1 MAYLAKTTILKAYKI
16 LSNIDK
22 DKQQGLTQ
30 KVSALKYA
38 SALDLFYKNNGKNC
52 DLKITKNKDLFSNYV
67 GDVIKINDT
76 FCTKDFYSNISNN
89 GRDFDCGSNFYSQSS
104 VRDSKTNP
112 DMIFLYPKRSGWKPV
127 MDVKDQVL
135 IYNPE
140 YFNDA
145 FRFYLN
151 DPELRLAFILW
162 LVRFKNIA
170 TENFEGIK
178 ETLLNIFSVDY
189 CSALCTSDLDEIDNS
204 FIKFDNEI
212 CNLSLDDFRTLSDG
226 IVETYD
232 MKDKSVLHSVDYNTK
247 LKREKIKEEF
257 RYFLTNIAKTR
268 LTKDGFNLTNSAIE
282 SYLIFIEPIK
292 LFDYN
297 PQKWNNIE
305 SIYDITQPREI
316 KSISDELLNDQEFKN
331 RDKADNQGWRSG
343 SIMHYVCFINARSY
357 FCNRECDTNE
367 VNISNVNQSLQ
378 TIFYGTPGSGK
389 SHKVKGIVE
398 EKYPNKEEQENFVFR
413 TTFHPDSDYASFV
426 GCYKP
431 KMVLVKNYQIKKT
444 LDELKNE
451 AKNITSQPAGNKVSQ
466 IIDFVTKYATLFPKI
481 VEENDDVQSMQHL
494 LRNHLGF
501 TNETYLTYI
510 VDYVN
515 ANQKRDS
522 KISYEFTPQAFT
534 KAYVAAWKNQEQAVY
549 LVIEEIN
556 RGNCA
561 QIFGDLFQL
570 LDRKDGVSEYP
581 IDADNDLKD
590 YLEKELGVGHD
601 GIANGKLRL
610 PSNLNILATMNTSDQ
625 SLFPMDSAFKRRWD
639 WECVPV
645 DYKNVDSAKFVINID
660 GKDYLWHD
668 FLENVNARIKK
679 ATDSEDKQM
688 GNFFITRNVTENQFV
703 NKVMFYLW
711 NDICKEEF
719 GSLNNFFRNYID
731 EKKSETEEFSFND
744 LFTSDKKK
752 LLSKFMEYIEVKS
765 VADVQPEKSEEES
778 E

>member
-1 MAYLAKTTILKAYKI
+1 MTNRENQLQQYKKFIENCTTVSKSFKNYSDFKRINECLGLLFPEKSDISILDFDDPVIFQRIIEELLKQNEFVRVNDKGNDQYLNT
-16 LSNIDK
+16 
-22 DKQQGLTQ
+22 
-30 KVSALKYA
+30 LKYYLRFLYA
-38 SALDLFYKNNGKNC
+38 KRLFSVKEKKVFENIGLNKNN
-52 DLKITKNKDLFSNYV
+52 S
-67 GDVIKINDT
+67 
-76 FCTKDFYSNISNN
+76 
-89 GRDFDCGSNFYSQSS
+89 
-104 VRDSKTNP
+104 P
-112 DMIFLYPKRSGWKPV
+112 
-127 MDVKDQVL
+127 
-135 IYNPE
+135 
-140 YFNDA
+140 
-145 FRFYLN
+145 
-151 DPELRLAFILW
+151 
-162 LVRFKNIA
+162 
-170 TENFEGIK
+170 
-178 ETLLNIFSVDY
+178 
-189 CSALCTSDLDEIDNS
+189 
-204 FIKFDNEI
+204 
-212 CNLSLDDFRTLSDG
+212 
-226 IVETYD
+226 
-232 MKDKSVLHSVDYNTK
+232 
-247 LKREKIKEEF
+247 
-257 RYFLTNIAKTR
+257 
-268 LTKDGFNLTNSAIE
+268 
-282 SYLIFIEPIK
+282 
-292 LFDYN
+292 
-297 PQKWNNIE
+297 
-305 SIYDITQPREI
+305 
-316 KSISDELLNDQEFKN
+316 
-331 RDKADNQGWRSG
+331 
-343 SIMHYVCFINARSY
+343 
-357 FCNRECDTNE
+357 
-367 VNISNVNQSLQ
+367 LQ

-389 SHKVKGIVE
+389 SHKVKGIVKNIDE
-398 EKYPNKEEQENFVFR
+398 DFVFR

-431 KMVLVKNYQIKKT
+431 KMVSVKNYQIKKT

-451 AKNITSQPAGNKVSQ
+451 AKDITSQPAGNKVSQ
-466 IIDFVTKYATLFPKI
+466 IIDFVTKYANLFPKI
-481 VEENDDVQSMQHL
+481 VEENDDVQSMQLL

-534 KAYVAAWKNQEQAVY
+534 KAYVKAWQNPGEPVY
-549 LVIEEIN
+549 LIIEEIN

-688 GNFFITRNVTENQFV
+688 GNFFITGNVTENQFV

-765 VADVQPEKSEEES
+765 VADVKPEKSEEES

>member
-1 MAYLAKTTILKAYKI
+1 MADIICRWRNGTPQTVMELVNSMPHTKMSNENFRAFMQNSIWGKDFFRTPYQLACQLGLYYESDDGYYYPRFDHNINESEAKDYLEFWMPRYYVPNPYVGKHGFNEIDCPTYMLYELYKYTKDHPNCKYSEAYKAI
-16 LSNIDK
+16 FKEDANNNTDIVKNYINNFSKVLRFDNDGRLSITDVNPNEIFYYMDRNDK
-22 DKQQGLTQ
+22 KSFFDNFT
-30 KVSALKYA
+30 
-38 SALDLFYKNNGKNC
+38 KNNR
-52 DLKITKNKDLFSNYV
+52 
-67 GDVIKINDT
+67 
-76 FCTKDFYSNISNN
+76 NN
-89 GRDFDCGSNFYSQSS
+89 SPS
-104 VRDSKTNP
+104 P
-112 DMIFLYPKRSGWKPV
+112 
-127 MDVKDQVL
+127 
-135 IYNPE
+135 
-140 YFNDA
+140 
-145 FRFYLN
+145 
-151 DPELRLAFILW
+151 
-162 LVRFKNIA
+162 
-170 TENFEGIK
+170 
-178 ETLLNIFSVDY
+178 
-189 CSALCTSDLDEIDNS
+189 
-204 FIKFDNEI
+204 
-212 CNLSLDDFRTLSDG
+212 
-226 IVETYD
+226 
-232 MKDKSVLHSVDYNTK
+232 
-247 LKREKIKEEF
+247 
-257 RYFLTNIAKTR
+257 
-268 LTKDGFNLTNSAIE
+268 
-282 SYLIFIEPIK
+282 
-292 LFDYN
+292 
-297 PQKWNNIE
+297 
-305 SIYDITQPREI
+305 
-316 KSISDELLNDQEFKN
+316 
-331 RDKADNQGWRSG
+331 
-343 SIMHYVCFINARSY
+343 
-357 FCNRECDTNE
+357 
-367 VNISNVNQSLQ
+367 LQ

-389 SHKVKGIVE
+389 SHKVKKLIEGINE
-398 EKYPNKEEQENFVFR
+398 DFIFR

-431 KMVLVKNYQIKKT
+431 CTYLRLLPDKGLTENQLLQNFYDSKDENKYKGEIKARYFY
-444 LDELKNE
+444 EYLKN
-451 AKNITSQPAGNKVSQ
+451 AAGIKRLGLTSSSIADK
-466 IIDFVTKYATLFPKI
+466 
-481 VEENDDVQSMQHL
+481 
-494 LRNHLGF
+494 LRNMGF
-501 TNETYLTYI
+501 DKTTYLEASLMTKVY
-510 VDYVN
+510 DWLN
-515 ANQKRDS
+515 EDGFHTES
-522 KISYEFTPQAFT
+522 KISYEFCPQAFT
-534 KAYVAAWKNQEQAVY
+534 KAYVTAWENQEQAVY

-645 DYKNVDSAKFVINID
+645 DYENVDSAKFLINID

-668 FLENVNARIKK
+668 FLKNVNARIKK

-688 GNFFITRNVTENQFV
+688 GNFFITGNVTENQFV

>member
-1 MAYLAKTTILKAYKI
+1 MEHISKINGYFKTCFQNASYFEEAHKTSDIP
-16 LSNIDK
+16 S
-22 DKQQGLTQ
+22 
-30 KVSALKYA
+30 KVS
-38 SALDLFYKNNGKNC
+38 DL
-52 DLKITKNKDLFSNYV
+52 ITKL
-67 GDVIKINDT
+67 I
-76 FCTKDFYSNISNN
+76 
-89 GRDFDCGSNFYSQSS
+89 
-104 VRDSKTNP
+104 P
-112 DMIFLYPKRSGWKPV
+112 
-127 MDVKDQVL
+127 QVL
-135 IYNPE
+135 IDYIKSGD
-140 YFNDA
+140 Y
-145 FRFYLN
+145 
-151 DPELRLAFILW
+151 I
-162 LVRFKNIA
+162 VKGSVGVGIA
-170 TENFEGIK
+170 TKTPWIAILDRNITTTTREGVYIVFLFSSDYQNVYL
-178 ETLLNIFSVDY
+178 TLNQGTTVPGQFGPRL
-189 CSALCTSDLDEIDNS
+189 
-204 FIKFDNEI
+204 
-212 CNLSLDDFRTLSDG
+212 
-226 IVETYD
+226 
-232 MKDKSVLHSVDYNTK
+232 KSSH
-247 LKREKIKEEF
+247 I
-257 RYFLTNIAKTR
+257 I
-268 LTKDGFNLTNSAIE
+268 
-282 SYLIFIEPIK
+282 
-292 LFDYN
+292 
-297 PQKWNNIE
+297 Q
-305 SIYDITQPREI
+305 
-316 KSISDELLNDQEFKN
+316 N
-331 RDKADNQGWRSG
+331 RDKIRAMLKMNNPFLNIDDRLDVFDDRYKAGAMYYTLWNVDDDEQCKRTLDLYINVYRQYKNHFMEDGRKTEMTENENKADKKKLS
-343 SIMHYVCFINARSY
+343 SP
-357 FCNRECDTNE
+357 
-367 VNISNVNQSLQ
+367 LQ

-398 EKYPNKEEQENFVFR
+398 EKFPNKEEQENFVFR

-431 KMVLVKNYQIKKT
+431 KMVSVKNYQIKKT

-451 AKNITSQPAGNKVSQ
+451 AKDITSQPAGNKVSQ

-481 VEENDDVQSMQHL
+481 VEENDDVQSMQNL
-494 LRNHLGF
+494 LNKHLGF
-501 TNETYLTYI
+501 ANETYLTYI

-534 KAYVAAWKNQEQAVY
+534 KAYVKAWQNPEEPVY
-549 LVIEEIN
+549 LIIEEIN

-570 LDRKDGVSEYP
+570 LDRKDGISEYP

-625 SLFPMDSAFKRRWD
+625 SLFPMDSAFKRRWS
-639 WECVPV
+639 WQCVPV
-645 DYKNVDSAKFVINID
+645 DYENVDSAKFVINID

-668 FLENVNARIKK
+668 FLKNVNARIKK

-688 GNFFITRNVTENQFV
+688 GNFFITENVTENQFV

-765 VADVQPEKSEEES
+765 VADVKPEKSEEES